1 MNFVIV
7 IVVLFALMWFLLVR
21 PQRKRSEAQL
31 VMQDNLR
38 KDDEIITAGGLHG
51 TVVSIEDDVLEIEI
65 AKDIVVRLDR
75 RAVAAVVKPEEEE
88 PEEEEPEEEEPE
100 ALPEKS
106 VSSDDG

>member
-21 PQRKRSEAQL
+21 PQRKRSNAQL

-38 KDDEIITAGGLHG
+38 KGEEVITAGGLHG
-51 TVVSIEDDVLEIEI
+51 TVVSIEEDVLEIEI
-65 AKDIVVRLDR
+65 AKGTVVRLDR
-75 RAVAAVVKPEEEE
+75 RAVAAVVG
-88 PEEEEPEEEEPE
+88 PEEEEPE